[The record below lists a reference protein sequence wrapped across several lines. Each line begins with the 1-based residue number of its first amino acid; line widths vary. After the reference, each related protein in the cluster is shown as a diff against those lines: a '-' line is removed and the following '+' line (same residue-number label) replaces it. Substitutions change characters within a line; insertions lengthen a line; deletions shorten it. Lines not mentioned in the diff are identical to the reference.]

1 MHSKNNIIKG
11 LVLFAFLVLLNV
23 LSYFAYER
31 FDLTVDKRY
40 TLSEAAENIIDK
52 AEQPVI
58 IDVFLKGDFPPEF
71 RRLQTE
77 TRQLLEEFASENS
90 NIKFN
95 FVDPL
100 EGGGDAQE
108 IATRFYEMGMT
119 PARINVVENG
129 RSSEAIIF
137 PWAMLNYGKKTVSVP
152 LLKNSIGAT
161 TEERVENSVQQLEYA
176 FADALA
182 KVVEPRK
189 KKVAVMRGNGEL
201 SDARLA
207 DFIKSIQ
214 KYYFTA
220 PFTLDSVAGS
230 PQKTLE
236 QLKDFDL
243 VIEAKPTEAYT
254 EEEKYVLDQHLMNGG
269 KQLWLVEHVA
279 METDSLFSPTGSAFA
294 LPRDLNLGDFFFKY
308 GIRINPSLVKDL
320 YSAPIVLASGSGNN
334 TQFNPYPW
342 PYFPLSS
349 STKEHPIV
357 NNIEAVKFEYA
368 SPIDTLANGL
378 QKTILLSSSPKTQL
392 EGLPKEI
399 SLDLINQQPDLSLFN
414 SGEQPLAVLLEGKFT
429 SVYKN
434 RVKPLKLPQALD
446 QSTETKMLVVSDGD
460 IAKNQLQQ
468 GQPLELG
475 FDRYTGATYG
485 NKEFLLNAVN
495 YLLDDSGLINIRS
508 KEVSIA
514 FLDLPKVEEKRTF
527 WQVINLLLPLV
538 LLGLFAALFFFWRRR
553 KYVKNS

>member
-1 MHSKNNIIKG
+1 MRTKNNFIKG

-23 LSYFAYER
+23 ISYFAYER
-31 FDLTVDKRY
+31 LDLTVDHRY
-40 TLSEAAENIIDK
+40 TLSKAAEKIIDK
-52 AEQPVI
+52 ANSPVI

-71 RRLQTE
+71 RRLQSE
-77 TRQLLEEFASENS
+77 TRQLLEEFSSENP
-90 NIKFN
+90 NIKFS

-100 EGGGDAQE
+100 EDGGDAQE
-108 IATRFYEMGMT
+108 VATRFYEMGMT

-129 RSSEAIIF
+129 RNSETIIF
-137 PWAMLNYGKKTVSVP
+137 PWAMLNYGKKSVIVP
-152 LLKNSIGAT
+152 LLKNKIGAT
-161 TEERVENSVQQLEYA
+161 TKERVENSVQQLEYA
-176 FADALA
+176 FAEALA
-182 KVVEPRK
+182 KVVEPRR

-207 DFIKSIQ
+207 DFLKSIQ

-220 PFTLDSVAGS
+220 PFTLDSVAVS
-230 PQKTLE
+230 PEKTLE

-243 VIEAKPTEAYT
+243 VIEAKPVEPYS
-254 EEEKYVLDQHLMNGG
+254 EEEKYVLDQHLMSGG

-279 METDSLFSPTGSAFA
+279 METDSLFTATGSAIA

-349 STKEHPIV
+349 STKLHPIV

-368 SPIDTLANGL
+368 SPMDTLANAL
-378 QKTILLSSSPKTQL
+378 KKTILLSSSPQTQV

-399 SLDLINQQPDLSLFN
+399 SLDLINQPPNPSEFT
-414 SGEQPLAVLLEGKFT
+414 SGEQPLAVLLEGEFT

-434 RVKPLKLPQALD
+434 RVKPVKLTKRLD
-446 QSTETKMLVVSDGD
+446 QSPATKMLVISDGD
-460 IAKNQLQQ
+460 LAKNQLQK

-475 FDRYTGATYG
+475 FDPYTGATYG
-485 NKEFLLNAVN
+485 NKEFLLNSVN

-508 KEVSIA
+508 KEISIA
-514 FLDLPKVEEKRTF
+514 FLDLAKVEEKRTF
-527 WQVINLLLPLV
+527 WQLTNLLLPLI
-538 LLGLFAALFFFWRRR
+538 LLGLFGVLFNFWRRK
-553 KYVKNS
+553 KYVK

>member
-1 MHSKNNIIKG
+1 MHTKNNLIKA

-23 LSYFAYER
+23 FSYFVYER
-31 FDLTVDKRY
+31 FDLTVDRRY
-40 TLSEAAENIIDK
+40 TLSQAAENIIEK
-52 AEQPVI
+52 ADSPVI

-77 TRQLLEEFASENS
+77 TRQLLEEFASENP
-90 NIKFN
+90 NIKFS

-100 EGGGDAQE
+100 EDGGDAQE

-137 PWAMLNYGKKTVSVP
+137 PWAMLNYGNKTVSVP
-152 LLKNSIGAT
+152 LLKNTIGAT

-182 KVVEPRK
+182 KVVEPRQ
-189 KKVAVMRGNGEL
+189 KKVAIMRGNGEL

-220 PFTLDSVAGS
+220 PFTLDSVAAN
-230 PQKTLE
+230 PTKTLE
-236 QLKDFDL
+236 QLKDYDL
-243 VIEAKPTEAYT
+243 VIEAKPTETYT
-254 EEEKYVLDQHLMNGG
+254 EEEKLVLDQHLMSGG
-269 KQLWLVEHVA
+269 KQLWLIEHVA
-279 METDSLFSPTGSAFA
+279 METDSLFSATGSAFA

-308 GIRINPSLVKDL
+308 GLRINPFLVKDL

-378 QKTILLSSSPKTQL
+378 KKTILLSSSPKTQL

-399 SLDLINQQPDLSLFN
+399 SLDLINQPPNLSEFN
-414 SGEQPLAVLLEGKFT
+414 SGEQPLAVLLEGEFS

-434 RVKPLKLPQALD
+434 RVKPLKLQKLLD
-446 QSTETKMLVVSDGD
+446 QSIPTKMLVISDGD
-460 IAKNQLQQ
+460 VARNQLQQ

-485 NKEFLLNAVN
+485 NKEFLMNAVN

-538 LLGLFAALFFFWRRR
+538 LLGLVGLLFLFLRRR
-553 KYVKNS
+553 KYIRR